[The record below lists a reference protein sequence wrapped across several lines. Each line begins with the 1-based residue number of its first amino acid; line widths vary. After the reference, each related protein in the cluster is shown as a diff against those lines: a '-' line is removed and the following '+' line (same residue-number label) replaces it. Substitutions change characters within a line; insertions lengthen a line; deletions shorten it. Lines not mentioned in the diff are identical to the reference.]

1 MVVSRKP
8 REASA
13 EASIGSFTS
22 GTTSTFIFD
31 FSSFNLF
38 WRFTFLTCLLI
49 SFCVG
54 FILDGFSSSSS
65 SGMMASV
72 SFDAIS
78 PPIDPPF
85 AVPPAV
91 ATALMT
97 GLDDLRNFFKMLLL
111 L

>member
-1 MVVSRKP
+1 M
-8 REASA
+8 
-13 EASIGSFTS
+13 
-22 GTTSTFIFD
+22 
-31 FSSFNLF
+31 
-38 WRFTFLTCLLI
+38 TCLLI

-91 ATALMT
+91 ATSLMT
-97 GLDDLRNFFKMLLL
+97 GSDDLRNFFKMLLL
-111 L
+111 LEGGSSSSCIPADAVAPTASYAPLFAI

>member
-1 MVVSRKP
+1 M
-8 REASA
+8 
-13 EASIGSFTS
+13 
-22 GTTSTFIFD
+22 
-31 FSSFNLF
+31 
-38 WRFTFLTCLLI
+38 TCLLI

-72 SFDAIS
+72 SFDAI
-78 PPIDPPF
+78 DPPF

-97 GLDDLRNFFKMLLL
+97 GLDDLRNFSKMLLL
-111 L
+111 LEGGSSSSCIPADAVAPTASYAPLFAI

>member
-1 MVVSRKP
+1 M
-8 REASA
+8 
-13 EASIGSFTS
+13 
-22 GTTSTFIFD
+22 
-31 FSSFNLF
+31 
-38 WRFTFLTCLLI
+38 TCLLI

-54 FILDGFSSSSS
+54 CILDGFPSSSSL
-65 SGMMASV
+65 GMMASV

-97 GLDDLRNFFKMLLL
+97 GLDDLRNCLKTLLL
-111 L
+111 LEGGSSSSFIPADAVAPTASYVPLFAI

>member
-1 MVVSRKP
+1 M
-8 REASA
+8 
-13 EASIGSFTS
+13 
-22 GTTSTFIFD
+22 
-31 FSSFNLF
+31 
-38 WRFTFLTCLLI
+38 TCLLI

-97 GLDDLRNFFKMLLL
+97 GLDDLRNFFKVLLL
-111 L
+111 LEGGSSSSCIPADAVAPTALYAPLFAI